1 VKGGCACGAVRYRL
15 ANPPRDAGW
24 CHCRTCQLNSGSPAM
39 AFATVD
45 AADFIFEQGDVASF
59 KSSETGRRSFC
70 RACGTPLFMQDEGGD
85 TLDFSL
91 PTLDESGA
99 ATPGFHMYYASRIPW
114 AGAADD
120 LPRFARSR
128 REG

>member
-1 VKGGCACGAVRYRL
+1 
-15 ANPPRDAGW
+15 
-24 CHCRTCQLNSGSPAM
+24 M

-45 AADFIFEQGDVASF
+45 AADFIVEQGDVASF
-59 KSSETGRRSFC
+59 KSSETGLRSFC

-91 PTLDESGA
+91 PTLDEPGA

-114 AGAADD
+114 ADAADG

-128 REG
+128 GEG